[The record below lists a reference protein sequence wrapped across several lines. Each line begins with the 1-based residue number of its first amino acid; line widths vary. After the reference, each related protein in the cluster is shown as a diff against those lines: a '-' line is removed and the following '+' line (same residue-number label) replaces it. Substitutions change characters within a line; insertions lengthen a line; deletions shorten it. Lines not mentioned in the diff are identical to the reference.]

1 MSSIKKNFLYN
12 SFYQIL
18 VIIIPLI
25 TTPYISRVLGASKI
39 GEYSFSYSI
48 AYYFAIF
55 ILLGLNNY
63 GNRTI
68 AMVRENK
75 KELSK
80 TFIEI
85 YAMQLIFGVLV
96 LCLYILYCF
105 LYSNNIISWI
115 FTIYVLSAILDL
127 NWFFFGMEEFKITV
141 VRNTIIKV
149 STTFCV
155 FLFVK
160 SSTDLYL
167 YALIMVVGMLVSQL
181 ILWPFITKYIYFVKV
196 SMVDVIKHIK
206 PNLVLFLPVIAV
218 SLYKIMDKIMLGMLS
233 DMEQVG
239 YYESSEKIIQ
249 IPMALITSL
258 GTVMLPKMS
267 NLVANHNENKTNY
280 YISNS
285 IKLAMFLSTSMCF
298 GLMAIAQYFVP
309 LFFGNG
315 YETCIYLFLILLP
328 SCIFLAFA
336 NVIRTQYL
344 IPNKLDK
351 VYIKSVFLG
360 ACVNLIV
367 NITLIPIL
375 KSFGAAIGTLVA
387 EATVCIYQI
396 IIIRNFLPI
405 KTYLKNALLFFIP
418 GIVMYL
424 ILQCI
429 ALFNFSNIS
438 SLIISILVGTF
449 IYIIVYGICCLL
461 SQRIAKKLKN

>member
-375 KSFGAAIGTLVA
+375 KSFGAAIGTLIA

-461 SQRIAKKLKN
+461 SKRIAKKT